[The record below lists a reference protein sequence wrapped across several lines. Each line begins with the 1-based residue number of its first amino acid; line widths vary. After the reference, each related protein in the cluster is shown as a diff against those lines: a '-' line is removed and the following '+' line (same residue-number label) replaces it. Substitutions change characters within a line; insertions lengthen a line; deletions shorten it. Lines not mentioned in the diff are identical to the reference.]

1 MATLPL
7 GSSVRI
13 EYVFVS
19 FNEFNSELIALSQ
32 LGASSYIA
40 SLSEIYS
47 IGSIGLLMSIV
58 NTLNTTILEKTFFFK
73 TCYDLLSTTLLL
85 LLLIFLPAYEA
96 LI

>member
-19 FNEFNSELIALSQ
+19 FNEFNSKSIALSQ
-32 LGASSYIA
+32 LGASSYMA
-40 SLSEIYS
+40 SLSEIYL
-47 IGSIGLLMSIV
+47 IGSTGLLMSIIDA
-58 NTLNTTILEKTFFFK
+58 LNTTTLEKTFFFK
-73 TCYDLLSTTLLL
+73 TYYDLLSTILLL
-85 LLLIFLPAYEA
+85 LLLIFLLAYEV